1 MTTKQQLIKEAAS
14 IEASA
19 RDSLQ
24 AWVILGQ
31 TNKYSEAM
39 EKAAKLRKA
48 ADMGVAMRR
57 EFMRNNSL

>member
-19 RDSLQ
+19 RDNLQ
-24 AWVILGQ
+24 AWVLIGQ
-31 TNKYSEAM
+31 SNKYGEAM